1 MSSRILQQNNDALL
15 TQANEFI
22 VNENFIAANSIVTGS
37 PVVGTTGITQD
48 HNSTP
53 SSISTGSPTV
63 SSTAITQDHNLD
75 ITGIVAGQVV
85 ISTSGL
91 IQNHSLQANDL
102 ATASPVIPS
111 VDATELENFTVAS
124 IVTGLPTVGQP
135 SFTQVNNIGLSDV
148 ETSSPIVE
156 SASDPNAIIVQE
168 IREIEQMFGGWQRR
182 TYEVPDGKLVQAERE
197 IQATFGDVVS
207 IDKKAKS
214 LIKFGKSASLPIGS
228 FQTIWTVGGNEVYV
242 SDNTITH
249 VSSSSALDTQEVTI
263 EGHTVSGTGFDQEFT
278 FVVQNVTTNGQTPVA
293 LTTPLART
301 SRMYNNNGQE
311 LVGRVV
317 VYEDTPVVGGIPSDQ
332 TKIHID
338 IPTGFQSSF
347 KAATTF
353 SNEDY
358 YILTGAY
365 GAVSLKQTAAVD
377 FYLEVRLP
385 GKTFRQVALFTASS
399 SGGAFNVEFDPSI
412 IIPKNADV
420 RLRCESSSNN
430 AVAFGVFKGYL
441 AKVTG

>member
-1 MSSRILQQNNDALL
+1 
-15 TQANEFI
+15 
-22 VNENFIAANSIVTGS
+22 
-37 PVVGTTGITQD
+37 
-48 HNSTP
+48 
-53 SSISTGSPTV
+53 
-63 SSTAITQDHNLD
+63 
-75 ITGIVAGQVV
+75 
-85 ISTSGL
+85 
-91 IQNHSLQANDL
+91 L
-102 ATASPVIPS
+102 A
-111 VDATELENFTVAS
+111 
-124 IVTGLPTVGQP
+124 
-135 SFTQVNNIGLSDV
+135 
-148 ETSSPIVE
+148 
-156 SASDPNAIIVQE
+156 
-168 IREIEQMFGGWQRR
+168 
-182 TYEVPDGKLVQAERE
+182 DGKLVQAERE

-214 LIKFGKSASLPIGS
+214 LIKFGKSASLPINS

-263 EGHTVSGTGFDQEFT
+263 EGHTISGTGFDQEFT
-278 FVVQNVTTNGQTPVA
+278 FVTQNVIITGQTPVA

-301 SRMYNNNGQE
+301 SRM
-311 LVGRVV
+311 

-385 GKTFRQVALFTASS
+385 GRTFRQVALFTASS

-412 IIPKNADV
+412 IIPKNSDV